1 MNVKVPTSLQQQ
13 QQQIEYI
20 DSLKSKNRSLLDA
33 LDLVVSIDQVH
44 SMVELEQD
52 KRNILAAGAEQLMR
66 VNRFI
71 IGCFYLGESSFAN
84 NLPEYYF
91 PESGSLESMNGVEN
105 VLTVPMRQ
113 WLSKQKRVVHVPTSV
128 PNKLYIFYPL
138 ATRSNH
144 YGFFAGI
151 IEEEN
156 ASVNEISHNLLRLI
170 FNNIANLLEKR
181 DIVLNL
187 VLHKDHLQELVS
199 ERTKELELQAIDL
212 RAAKERAE
220 HQTEILNTQA
230 KELIAARE
238 AALEGSR
245 LKSAFVANMSHEI
258 RTPMN
263 GVIGMAEL
271 LSDTEL
277 DEEQRKFLET
287 IISSGNLLLNIIND
301 ILDFS
306 KIEAGKLSL
315 ECIPFDIEQVIDET
329 VSILSQR
336 AQGKG
341 LEIISSIAH
350 SVPKTVYGDQ
360 VRLRQVLTN
369 LLGNAVKFTH
379 HGQVTLTVDVV
390 GFKLETVQLRFSIT
404 DTGVGISEED
414 QRKLFQPFMQ
424 ADSSTTR
431 KYGGT
436 GLGLVIS
443 QTLVNLMGGEIEL
456 SSTPNVGTTFS
467 FELYLRYAATERIAQ
482 SPLVSKDTI
491 KLLIVDDN
499 ATQREVIKEYLT
511 AQSIQVHVVD
521 NGKDA
526 LLRLR
531 SAVEADTPFDIVV
544 IDESMPEISG
554 EELIRRIHQTN
565 VFSSLKIILMRAII
579 KNDYSISLTDNDEL
593 VSSDAI
599 LSKPIRRKELIEKIQ
614 SLCGDSA
621 VQRTPVKTIPAE
633 STLVV
638 RNNAESKILV
648 VEDNEV
654 NQEVALKML
663 KKLGFPADVAK
674 NGVEAL
680 ERISK
685 ISYSLVLMDCQMPV
699 MDGFEATKRI
709 RALQSKESRITI
721 IALTANA
728 VKENVIACLESGMND
743 YLSKPISTK
752 SLEQILTKWV
762 KPIENNSS
770 QEMLTDVSGKP
781 VLNINMLEELRS
793 LGEEET
799 DGWLNNLISSYIQN
813 SIVLMEHIQSAI
825 LQHNEEMV
833 YLHAHKLRGSSSNV
847 GAIRIVEVT
856 ELLEQANLNNGFD
869 EVQKIYDR
877 LVNEFELTK
886 HHLEAEYIHAG

>member
-1 MNVKVPTSLQQQ
+1 MSGKDRISQ

-20 DSLKSKNRSLLDA
+20 DMLKSKNRSLLDA

-52 KRNILAAGAEQLMR
+52 KKSILAAGAEQLMR
-66 VNRFI
+66 VNRFM
-71 IGCFYLGESSFAN
+71 IGCFYLGEPSFAN
-84 NLPEYYF
+84 NTPEYFF
-91 PESGSLESMNGVEN
+91 PESGSLESMNGVEH

-113 WLSKQKRVVHVPTSV
+113 WLSKQKRVVHVPTSI
-128 PNKLYIFYPL
+128 PNKLYIFYPI

-151 IEEEN
+151 IEEEH
-156 ASVNEISHNLLRLI
+156 ASVNEISHSLLRLI

-220 HQTEILNTQA
+220 HQTEILNAQA
-230 KELIAARE
+230 IELIAARE

-287 IISSGNLLLNIIND
+287 IIHSGNMLLNIIND

-315 ECIPFDIEQVIDET
+315 ESLSFDLEQVIDET

-341 LEIISSIAH
+341 LEIISSIGH
-350 SVPKTVYGDQ
+350 TVPKIVIGDQ

-369 LLGNAVKFTH
+369 LLGNAVKFTQQ
-379 HGQVTLTVDVV
+379 GQVSLSVDVV
-390 GFKLETVQLRFSIT
+390 SISHDTVQLRFSIT
-404 DTGVGISEED
+404 DTGVGISPED
-414 QRKLFQPFMQ
+414 QKKLFQPFMQ

-443 QTLVNLMGGEIEL
+443 QTLVHLMGGEISL
-456 SSTPNVGTTFS
+456 TSTPNIGSTFS
-467 FELYLRYAATERIAQ
+467 FAVQFKYTTAGVAERSQ
-482 SPLVSKDTI
+482 LQLNRTHR
-491 KLLIVDDN
+491 LLIVDDN
-499 ATQREVIKEYLT
+499 ATQRLILKEYLT
-511 AQSIQVHVVD
+511 AQSIQVQVVD
-521 NGKDA
+521 NGIDA
-526 LLRLR
+526 LFTLQ
-531 SAVEADTPFDIVV
+531 SAIEKKNPFDIVV
-544 IDESMPEISG
+544 IDESMPEMSG
-554 EELIRRIHQTN
+554 EELIRRIQQSN
-565 VFSSLKIILMRAII
+565 DFSSVKIVLMKALV
-579 KNDYSISLTDNDEL
+579 KNEYSSGQAESIEQNTS
-593 VSSDAI
+593 VAI
-599 LSKPIRRKELIEKIQ
+599 LSKPIRRKELLEKIHF
-614 SLCGDSA
+614 LCGDTV
-621 VQRTPVKTIPAE
+621 VQKAFVKTSHHDSGIDR
-633 STLVV
+633 
-638 RNNAESKILV
+638 RNYAANRILV

-663 KKLGFPADVAK
+663 KKLGFHADVAN

-680 ERISK
+680 EKISK
-685 ISYSLVLMDCQMPV
+685 NSYSLVLMDCQMPI

-709 RALQSKESRITI
+709 RSLQSKESRTTI

-728 VKENVIACLESGMND
+728 VKENVIECLQSGMND
-743 YLSKPISTK
+743 YLSKPISLK

-762 KPIENNSS
+762 KPIGLHSG
-770 QEMLTDVSGKP
+770 QDIPTDVTGKP
-781 VLNINMLEELRS
+781 ILNTDILDELRS
-793 LGEEET
+793 LGEEQT

-813 SIVLMEHIQSAI
+813 SSVLMEQIQNAI
-825 LQHNEEMV
+825 LQRNEEMV

-847 GAIRIVEVT
+847 GALRIVEIT
-856 ELLEQANLNNGFD
+856 ETLERTNMKNGFD
-869 EVQKIYDR
+869 EVQRIYDR
-877 LVNEFELTK
+877 LVKEFALTQ